1 VTNQTLVLKKQ
12 IRGTAICTS
21 EFGPSFRQI
30 GPWSSLAHDPTALL
44 LSLFPS
50 QHNATGPSAR
60 AFGLFGLLGPVFSV
74 FTNFGHPEMLPK
86 IPSVFSVFLYS
97 VFGLFGPV
105 FGHDHID
112 QIKKC
117 DRCI

>member
-1 VTNQTLVLKKQ
+1 LAFVADK
-12 IRGTAICTS
+12 S
-21 EFGPSFRQI
+21 GPPSVRKVFSMFPALSFR
-30 GPWSSLAHDPTALL
+30 PE
-44 LSLFPS
+44 FPS
-50 QHNATGPSAR
+50 VPRGAGDSAR

-86 IPSVFSVFLYS
+86 IRSVFPVFLYS

-112 QIKKC
+112 QIEKV
-117 DRCI
+117 